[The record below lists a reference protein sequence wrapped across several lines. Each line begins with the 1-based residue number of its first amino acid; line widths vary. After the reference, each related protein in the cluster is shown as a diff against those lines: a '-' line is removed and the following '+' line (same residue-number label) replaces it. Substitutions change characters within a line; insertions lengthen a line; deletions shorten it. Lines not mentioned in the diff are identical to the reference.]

1 MKSNF
6 IYQFLFYTHNTLFM
20 EEPVKVYIRVRPPSE
35 FELSS
40 KDYKKC
46 TEVPSAQTFNLIYP
60 RDTVR
65 PFHYD
70 GVLNDSSA
78 ESEVYD
84 LSAKRL
90 VDHVLQGYNGTFF
103 VYGQT
108 GTGKTHTMGLLKKIS
123 QKSQGIIPLSLKQ
136 IFSSDKPLNVTLSF
150 LQIYMENVYDLLK
163 PDKKPLKVRE
173 DPTGGIFVSDL
184 TQVPTENFSQA
195 ANLINAGVCN
205 RIMGSHNANQTSSRS
220 HIVLALDVEQGN
232 MTSRLTLIDLAG
244 SERVGS
250 TSSSGLRLD
259 EAKFINSSLSAL
271 GKVVS
276 ALSTENLTHI
286 PFRDSKLT
294 RLLQPSLNGK
304 VVLVATVSPCY
315 KYGGETLSTLQF
327 ASRCKQVICMPT
339 IEEDLSIGPV
349 DNKSFIEL
357 KRREEFLS
365 ARVKELETQNSLIF
379 NHSHS
384 EVIYYLLR
392 LLAKLTQN
400 SIKITQE
407 VDKIRN
413 LIDPTDLRTAEEK
426 FPYPLLGYRQ
436 ENDEEYMKELFVKL
450 DMLPSAQV
458 VEKVQFL
465 AKKLVDNLNSLGKI
479 SVQAQ
484 YMKGTYLGKLSNNEY
499 FETLKREASE
509 VVLHPKQKSIPT
521 APTKPQLLKITDLS
535 QEKQEKMQKNLSLKE
550 LLQSKKNNTSFEM
563 LESRVLETDPS
574 LGISFT
580 TRETVK
586 EETKRTV
593 SKSPLPQR
601 RATLSRRPDTQPD
614 KREKSDFLTR
624 VGTKIK
630 INNLE
635 NRIKKSVSPL
645 AKKPD
650 YSIKAKEKQVG
661 AGKDDFL
668 AELEKELASI
678 NGEEWFDT
686 EI

>member
-1 MKSNF
+1 
-6 IYQFLFYTHNTLFM
+6 M
-20 EEPVKVYIRVRPPSE
+20 EEHVKVYIRVRPPSE
-35 FELSS
+35 IELSS

-46 TEVPSAQTFNLIYP
+46 TDTPSSQTINLIYP
-60 RDTVR
+60 RDTLR

-70 GVLNDSSA
+70 GVLNDSST
-78 ESEVYD
+78 ESEVYE
-84 LSAKRL
+84 LSAKKL
-90 VDHVLQGYNGTFF
+90 VDYVLQGYNGTFF

-108 GTGKTHTMGLLKKIS
+108 GTGKTHTMGILKKIS
-123 QKSQGIIPLSLKQ
+123 QKSEGIIPLALKQ
-136 IFSSDKPLNVTLSF
+136 IFSSDKPQSVTLSF

-173 DPTGGIFVSDL
+173 DPTGGTFVSDL

-195 ANLINAGVCN
+195 ANLINAGICN

-220 HIVLALDVEQGN
+220 HIVLALEIEQGN
-232 MTSRLTLIDLAG
+232 LNSRLTLIDLAG

-276 ALSTENLTHI
+276 ALSSENLTHI

-304 VVLVATVSPCY
+304 VILVATVSPCY
-315 KYGGETLSTLQF
+315 KYAGETLSTLQF
-327 ASRCKQVICMPT
+327 ASRCKQVICMPN
-339 IEEDLSIGPV
+339 IEEDFSGGSV
-349 DNKSFIEL
+349 DSKSFMEL

-392 LLAKLTQN
+392 LLAKVTQN
-400 SIKITQE
+400 SIKLTQE

-413 LIDPTDLRTAEEK
+413 AIDPGDLKLAEDK
-426 FPYPLLGYRQ
+426 FPYPLLGYKK

-450 DMLPSAQV
+450 DTLPSSQV

-465 AKKLVDNLNSLGKI
+465 AKRLVDNMNVLGKI
-479 SVQAQ
+479 AVQAQ
-484 YMKGTYLGKLSNNEY
+484 YMKGRFVENISSEEY

-509 VVLHPKQKSIPT
+509 VVLHPKQKSVPT
-521 APTKPQLLKITDLS
+521 ISAKPQLLKIPDLS
-535 QEKQEKMQKNLSLKE
+535 QEKQEKMQKNLSIKE
-550 LLQSKKNNTSFEM
+550 LLQSKKNNSSFEV
-563 LESRVLETDPS
+563 LESRVIEPDIA
-574 LGISFT
+574 LGTSYT
-580 TRETVK
+580 SREVIK
-586 EETKRTV
+586 EETKRPV
-593 SKSPLPQR
+593 SKSPLPAR
-601 RATLSRRPDTQPD
+601 RATFSRRPDSQPE
-614 KREKSDFLTR
+614 KKEKSDFLTR
-624 VGTKIK
+624 VATNVRLKNFETKGQ
-630 INNLE
+630 
-635 NRIKKSVSPL
+635 KSVSPL
-645 AKKPD
+645 GRKVESTPKVQEKSAK
-650 YSIKAKEKQVG
+650 

-678 NGEEWFDT
+678 NGEEWYD
-686 EI
+686 